1 MANNM
6 DKYWSDKYKKELTD
20 LGIQFDENAT
30 KDELKAMLNA
40 AKGEHPHTR
49 TDEEASASIKSV
61 VDERVSQLEALVLKM
76 NEQLESLKNNNK
88 ESLSGLTG
96 DALVKAIMK
105 AADGRQDEYGLIR
118 SEYIPEGDEIPV
130 RVYFMAGPTTNIWGK
145 IVAGQM
151 TPPPHRMKF
160 IKFKQAFGWV
170 TKGATGIQQRRVSTY
185 ECRSK
190 TVADW
195 IESLPEF
202 GLSIHLNM
210 NGAME
215 TSVNGQ
221 FLHLY
226 NKHKNSLANI
236 SYGDVME
243 MAKSLGCPTNMGYT
257 HDYYTGFIAEKR
269 ALDEMQSER
278 IRFEESMR
286 QTGVKSMV
294 EKAQLLNQ

>member
-1 MANNM
+1 MSGGGMGFIFAPGR
-6 DKYWSDKYKKELTD
+6 KV
-20 LGIQFDENAT
+20 
-30 KDELKAMLNA
+30 
-40 AKGEHPHTR
+40 
-49 TDEEASASIKSV
+49 EAQ
-61 VDERVSQLEALVLKM
+61 RRLQ
-76 NEQLESLKNNNK
+76 
-88 ESLSGLTG
+88 
-96 DALVKAIMK
+96 AIMSLAK
-105 AADGRQDEYGLIR
+105 RELEHALPFAME
-118 SEYIPEGDEIPV
+118 PV
-130 RVYFMAGPTTNIWGK
+130 VYDFAIN
-145 IVAGQM
+145 
-151 TPPPHRMKF
+151 PH
-160 IKFKQAFGWV
+160 G
-170 TKGATGIQQRRVSTY
+170 
-185 ECRSK
+185 